1 MEEIT
6 VPRHI
11 GIIMD
16 GNRRFAKKLMMKP
29 WKGHEWGK
37 KKIEDLF
44 EWCKELDI
52 REVTLYAFS
61 VKNFNR
67 PKDEFDFLM
76 KLFEET
82 FEELM
87 DEQHKIHK
95 YKIRINFIGRIF
107 MFNPRI
113 QELMHKV
120 MEQTKD
126 YKEYTVNFAM
136 AYGGRE
142 EIIDATIKIAEQVK
156 EGKLDINQI
165 NLETFGENLY
175 MNDDVDMI
183 IRTSGEH
190 RTSDFLPFQGNYA
203 EWFFIEKHWPEF

>member
-1 MEEIT
+1 
-6 VPRHI
+6 
-11 GIIMD
+11 
-16 GNRRFAKKLMMKP
+16 
-29 WKGHEWGK
+29 
-37 KKIEDLF
+37 
-44 EWCKELDI
+44 
-52 REVTLYAFS
+52 
-61 VKNFNR
+61 
-67 PKDEFDFLM
+67 
-76 KLFEET
+76 
-82 FEELM
+82 
-87 DEQHKIHK
+87 
-95 YKIRINFIGRIF
+95 
-107 MFNPRI
+107 
-113 QELMHKV
+113 MHKV

-203 EWFFIEKHWPEF
+203 EWFFIEKHWPEFEKEDFVQLIHEFSNRQRRFGK